1 MAQRRHPQQR
11 DAPLPAADAYERA
24 FVNVIQ
30 LGDQFHKEDDTFL
43 RPYGLTSA
51 QYNVL
56 RIVEGAGA
64 PLAQRDIARRLL
76 VSRANVTGLVDK
88 LEAVGYVERCAVAD
102 RRVNLVRLTPQG
114 RAFLHTTFAEQVAMC
129 QAALAALSPADL
141 QALLHLTTQLLQARQ

>member
-1 MAQRRHPQQR
+1 MAQLRHPQPR

-30 LGDQFHKEDDTFL
+30 LGDQFHKEDDAFL

-88 LEAVGYVERCAVAD
+88 LEAGGYVERCAVAD

-114 RAFLHTTFAEQVAMC
+114 RAFLHATFAGQVAMC
-129 QAALAALSPADL
+129 HAALAAFSPADL
-141 QALLHLTTQLLQARQ
+141 QALLHLTTKLLQERQ

>member
-1 MAQRRHPQQR
+1 MAQLRHPQQR

-30 LGDQFHKEDDTFL
+30 LGYQFHKKDDAFL

-56 RIVEGAGA
+56 RIVEGAGE

-114 RAFLHTTFAEQVAMC
+114 REFLYTTFADQVAMC
-129 QAALAALSPADL
+129 HVDL
-141 QALLHLTTQLLQARQ
+141 QALLHLTTMLLQERQ